1 MYKIYAKPTCWK
13 NYHVPKILLI
23 MKLVTVLMIATIMQ
37 VSAASFA
44 QKLTLKR
51 NNITLEQLFKEIRKQ
66 TGYAV
71 IYTAST
77 INDSKA
83 VDANYHNTPIEDVL
97 TNSFANQN
105 LSYEL
110 DGKNIIV
117 TKKASLILDKPVIA
131 VATIDISG
139 RVTDAQGKPL
149 QGTTISVKRTG
160 KRTQSDLEG
169 NFYLPNV
176 DEKSIIVVSYI
187 GYEQVELSAKSDLGV
202 VRMNPVAAE
211 LQEVIVNKGYYTET
225 QTLATGNSV
234 TVSAKD
240 IEKQPVLNPML
251 ALQGRV
257 AGLQITQT
265 SGVING
271 AVNIQIRGRS
281 SLNDAVGNNP
291 LFVVDGI
298 PFQST
303 LLFDPLGNNGG
314 NGLFASSAQ
323 GSPLNYINPND
334 ISSISVLKDADATA
348 IYGSR
353 GGNGV
358 ILITTKKGQIGQMSL
373 GLNINQ
379 GIMQAPKTLQ
389 LMNTQQYLDMRR
401 EAFKNDGLPV
411 PDIATSP
418 NDPNYDVN
426 GTWSQTANTNWQKE
440 LIGQFA
446 AYTNI
451 NLSLSGGTELV
462 QYAIR
467 GTFNRQGNLSLGDF
481 NDKRGGLNFNITTHS
496 KDRKLKVDFS
506 GSFLRDDN
514 LNSQSDV
521 TGNTLRAPNAPDSFQ
536 PDGTLNFGGPNSD
549 NANNPYANL
558 ARTYSNKTDNFVLSL
573 RPTYKITNGL
583 VFTANIGLTNL
594 NSNIKI
600 KQPVTSYSP
609 LYLSLIPAA
618 TVPALINTINE
629 QKTWIAEPQLSY
641 DIKIKDLKLSALAGT
656 TFQNSA
662 NEGRYFVGM
671 NFVSDAV
678 IGNLANAGQVSVGD
692 GGSYQYRYNAVYS
705 RLNANFSD
713 RYILNFTARRDG
725 SSRFGPDK
733 QFGNFYSAA
742 AAWIFSSEKW
752 IKNAFDFISLGKLR
766 ASYGTSGNDN
776 IGNYAYYDLYQSRG
790 ANTYQGLTGFY
801 PRSLAN
807 PDVAWEKNAKLELAM
822 DLGIFKDRIVT
833 TAAYYRNR
841 SSNQLLNYSIP
852 TFTGFT
858 GVPNYNFPALV
869 QNSGLEVTLNTR
881 NIASSIFEW
890 TSTLNASFNRN
901 KLLKFDN
908 LENSNYAGILE
919 IGQPVNGRGYAWIYK
934 GIDPNT
940 GLYTALKKD
949 GTLGSSAGN
958 YVNLNSEYQVTAI
971 NTLPKYFG
979 GMNNSFR
986 YKNLQLDVFL
996 QFVKQV
1002 GRVSLTDFAPGYFS
1016 TDLYEQ
1022 VSTTQSN
1029 VPTEFLDRWQQPGD
1043 QSEYQRFTQSFE
1055 GIRAYSTWSQ
1065 SDASYVDASYIRAK
1079 NVTLSYQ
1086 LPSTFKNKLKVK
1098 NASVSLSA
1106 QNLFT
1111 ITSYKGR
1118 DPETQSYST
1127 LPPLKVFVL
1136 GLQVNL

>member
-1 MYKIYAKPTCWK
+1 MYKIYTKPTCWE
-13 NYHVPKILLI
+13 NQHVPKILLI
-23 MKLVTVLMIATIMQ
+23 MKITTVLLIATMMQ

-44 QKLTLKR
+44 QKLTLKK

-71 IYTAST
+71 IYTAAT
-77 INDSKA
+77 INDSKS
-83 VDANYHNTPIEDVL
+83 VNANYTKTPIEEVL
-97 TNSFANQN
+97 SNSLRNQN
-105 LSYEL
+105 LVYEL
-110 DGKNIIV
+110 DGKNIII
-117 TKKASLILDKPVIA
+117 TRKAPSFLDELLSA
-131 VATIDISG
+131 FAAIDVRG
-139 RVTDAQGKPL
+139 RIVDAQGTALYGATVGIK
-149 QGTTISVKRTG
+149 GTG
-160 KRTQSDLEG
+160 KRTQSDSEG

-176 DEKSIIVVSYI
+176 DEKAIIVLSYI
-187 GYEQVELSAKSDLGV
+187 GYEPVELAAKSDMGTI
-202 VRMNPVAAE
+202 RMNPVAAE
-211 LQEVIVNKGYYTET
+211 LQEVMVNKGYYTES
-225 QTLATGNSV
+225 QKLATGNTV
-234 TVSAKD
+234 TVTAKD
-240 IEKQPVLNPML
+240 IEKQPVINPML

-257 AGLQITQT
+257 AGLQITQN
-265 SGVING
+265 SGVTNG
-271 AVNIQIRGRS
+271 SMNILIRGRS
-281 SLNDAVGNNP
+281 SLNDLVGNNP

-298 PFQST
+298 PYQS
-303 LLFDPLGNNGG
+303 LLLYDPLGNNGG
-314 NGLFASSAQ
+314 NGLLASSQQ
-323 GSPLNYINPND
+323 GNPLNYINPSD

-373 GLNINQ
+373 GANMSQ
-379 GIMQAPKTLQ
+379 GFMQAPKPLQ

-401 EAFKNDGLPV
+401 EAFKNDGLAV
-411 PDIATSP
+411 PNVATAP
-418 NDPNYDVN
+418 TDPNYDVN
-426 GTWSQTANTNWQKE
+426 GTWSQTANTDWQKE

-446 AYTNI
+446 AYTNL
-451 NLSLSGGTELV
+451 NLALTGGTEMS

-467 GTFNRQGNLSLGDF
+467 GTFNRQGNLAPGDF
-481 NDKRGGLNFNITTHS
+481 DDKRGGLNFNITSSS
-496 KDRKLKVDFS
+496 KDKKLIIDFS
-506 GSFLRDDN
+506 GSFLRDNN
-514 LNSQSDV
+514 LNSQIDV
-521 TGNTLRAPNAPDSFQ
+521 TGNTLRAPNAPDSYNA
-536 PDGTLNFGGPNSD
+536 DGTLNFGGPNSD
-549 NANNPYANL
+549 NANNPHANL

-573 RPTYKITNGL
+573 KPTYKITNGL

-609 LYLSLIPAA
+609 LYLSLVPASNI
-618 TVPALINTINE
+618 PALINTVND
-629 QKTWIAEPQLSY
+629 QKTWIVEPQLSY
-641 DIKIKDLKLSALAGT
+641 ELKIKDLKLSALAGT
-656 TFQNSA
+656 TFQKSA
-662 NEGRYFVGM
+662 NEGHYYIGS

-678 IGNLANAGQVSVGD
+678 IGNLANAGEFNVGD
-692 GGSYQYRYNAVYS
+692 GGSYQYKYNAVYS
-705 RLNANFSD
+705 RLNANLSD
-713 RYILNFTARRDG
+713 KYILNFTARRDG
-725 SSRFGPDK
+725 SSRFGPGK

-742 AAWIFSSEKW
+742 AAWIFSSENW
-752 IKNAFDFISLGKLR
+752 IENAVPFLSLGKLR

-807 PDVAWEKNAKLELAM
+807 PDVAWEKNAKLEIAM
-822 DLGIFKDRIVT
+822 DLGFFKDRILV
-833 TAAYYRNR
+833 TAAYYNNR

-852 TFTGFT
+852 TFTGF
-858 GVPNYNFPALV
+858 GGIPSYNFPATV
-869 QNSGLEVTLNTR
+869 QNSGLEFTLNSR
-881 NIASSIFEW
+881 NINSGHFEW
-890 TSTLNASFNRN
+890 SSAFNVSFNRN

-919 IGQPVNGRGYAWIYK
+919 IDQPVNGRGYAWIYK

-949 GTLGSSAGN
+949 GTVGSDAGN
-958 YVNLNSEYQVTAI
+958 YVNLNGAYQVTAV

-979 GMNNSFR
+979 GLNNSFR

-1002 GRVSLTDFAPGYFS
+1002 GRLSLTDLAPGYFS
-1016 TDLYEQ
+1016 TELYDQ
-1022 VSTTQSN
+1022 ISTSQSN
-1029 VPTEFLDRWQQPGD
+1029 VPVEFLDRWQKTGD
-1043 QSEYQRFTQSFE
+1043 QAKYQRFTQSDE
-1055 GIRAYSTWSQ
+1055 GIRAYGTWAQ

-1086 LPSTFKNKLKVK
+1086 LPSAFKNKLKLK
-1098 NASVSLSA
+1098 NASVNLSA

-1118 DPETQSYST
+1118 DPETQSYLT